1 MQGVFRFEPE
11 DVILQLSASTKNGVL
26 SEFADKVAARCS
38 LPSGSAILQLLLER
52 ESLGSTGIGDGIAIP
67 HCKSPALNAPVILF
81 GRSNTG
87 IDFKSVD
94 DKPARLFF
102 LLVTPED
109 AAGTHLKLLSR
120 ISHLLKGADVRNR
133 LLEAT
138 SAEEVVEIVMRQGG
152 TR

>member
-11 DVILQLSASTKNGVL
+11 DVILPLSASTKNGVL

-81 GRSNTG
+81 GRSDAG